1 MAKNVEE
8 LKGMTQE
15 ELILLVQ
22 ELEGMVEEKTK
33 LFLSQ
38 YDERQKVKEQF
49 EIFKN
54 LIKGI
59 ITLSE

>member
-22 ELEGMVEEKTK
+22 ELEEKVEAKTK
-33 LFLSQ
+33 LFLSS
-38 YDERQKVKEQF
+38 YDECQKVKEQF
-49 EIFKN
+49 ESFKN

>member
-22 ELEGMVEEKTK
+22 ELEEQIEIKDRTF
-33 LFLSQ
+33 LFQ
-38 YDERQKVKEQF
+38 FNECQKVKEQF
-49 EIFKN
+49 ESFKN

-59 ITLSE
+59 ITLAE

>member
-22 ELEGMVEEKTK
+22 ELEEKLETK
-33 LFLSQ
+33 SRMFLSQ
-38 YDERQKVKEQF
+38 YDECQKVKEQF
-49 EIFKN
+49 ESFRN

>member
-1 MAKNVEE
+1 MGKKVEE

-22 ELEGMVEEKTK
+22 ELEDKLETKTK
-33 LFLSQ
+33 LFLSE
-38 YDERQKVKEQF
+38 YDECQKVKGQF
-49 EIFKN
+49 ESFKN

-59 ITLSE
+59 LTLSE

>member
-22 ELEGMVEEKTK
+22 ELEEKVEAKTK

-38 YDERQKVKEQF
+38 YDE
-49 EIFKN
+49 
-54 LIKGI
+54 
-59 ITLSE
+59 

>member
-1 MAKNVEE
+1 MAKKVEE

-15 ELILLVQ
+15 DLILLVQ
-22 ELEGMVEEKTK
+22 ELEEKLETK
-33 LFLSQ
+33 SKMFLSQ
-38 YDERQKVKEQF
+38 YDECQKVKEQF
-49 EIFKN
+49 ESFKN